1 MAVISLSTAPAVV
14 RHPGRLRSSLAITAS
29 GTVLALAV
37 IAALFPRLLSHV
49 DPLYADPAVSLH
61 APSTA
66 HWAGTDLQG
75 RDVYS
80 RIIHGARY
88 SLSIGLGATMLGLF
102 AGLVLGILASTGPR
116 WLDYTVGRAIDI
128 LAAFPEVLLALLFI
142 ALTGP
147 GVPNLIVAI
156 GIAGIPKYARLVRT
170 QVLQTRQS
178 GYVEQARTFGVT
190 GVRSLL
196 RHILPNALGSLPII
210 ATIALGEAIVSSAG
224 LSFLGL
230 GPQPPAPEWGL
241 MISESR
247 DYLRHAWW
255 LGVFPGAAVTT
266 VVIAA
271 TALGRTL
278 QARYER
284 RSA

>member
-1 MAVISLSTAPAVV
+1 MAVISLPTVPAVNH
-14 RHPGRLRSSLAITAS
+14 RPGLLRSNLAIVAS
-29 GTVLALAV
+29 GIVLTLAG
-37 IAALFPRLLSHV
+37 IAALFPGLVTHV
-49 DPLYADPAVSLH
+49 DPLYADPTDSLA
-61 APSTA
+61 APSGA
-66 HWAGTDLQG
+66 HPAGTDLQG
-75 RDVYS
+75 RDVLS

-88 SLSIGLGATMLGLF
+88 SLSIGLGATLLGLA
-102 AGLVLGILASTGPR
+102 AGLVLGVLAATGPR
-116 WLDYTVGRAIDI
+116 WLDYAVSRAVDI

-170 QVLQTRQS
+170 QILQTRQS

-190 GVRSLL
+190 GFHSLL
-196 RHILPNALGSLPII
+196 RHVLPNALGSLPIV
-210 ATIALGEAIVSSAG
+210 ATIAMGEAIISSAG

-230 GPQPPAPEWGL
+230 GPRPPAPEWGL
-241 MISESR
+241 MISEGR

-255 LGVFPGAAVTT
+255 LGVFPGAAITI

-284 RSA
+284 RSS

>member
-1 MAVISLSTAPAVV
+1 MAVLSLPTAPAVN
-14 RHPGRLRSSLAITAS
+14 RRPGVLRSNLAIAAS
-29 GTVLALAV
+29 GVVLALAAV
-37 IAALFPRLLSHV
+37 AALFPRLLTRV
-49 DPLYADPAVSLH
+49 DPLYADPTASLA
-61 APSTA
+61 APSAA

-75 RDVYS
+75 RDVLS

-88 SLSIGLGATMLGLF
+88 SLSIGLGATLLGLL
-102 AGLVLGILASTGPR
+102 AGLVLGILSATGPR
-116 WLDYTVGRAIDI
+116 WLDYVVGRAVDI

-170 QVLQTRQS
+170 QILQTRQS

-196 RHILPNALGSLPII
+196 RHVLPNALGSLPIV

-255 LGVFPGAAVTT
+255 LGVFPGAAVTL

-284 RSA
+284 RSS

>member
-1 MAVISLSTAPAVV
+1 MAVLTLPVSA
-14 RHPGRLRSSLAITAS
+14 RRPGTGRSNLTIVAS
-29 GTVLALAV
+29 GTVLGLAAV
-37 IAALFPRLLSHV
+37 TAIVPNLLV
-49 DPLYADPAVSLH
+49 RTDPLFADPTASLA
-61 APSTA
+61 APSAA

-75 RDVYS
+75 RDVFS

-88 SLSIGLGATMLGLF
+88 SLSIGLGATALALA
-102 AGLVLGILASTGPR
+102 AGLLLGILAATAPR
-116 WLDYTVGRAIDI
+116 WADMVVSRAVDI

-147 GVPNLIVAI
+147 GVTNLIVAI

-170 QVLQTRQS
+170 QVLTTRQA
-178 GYVEQARTFGVT
+178 GYVEQARTYGIT
-190 GVRSLL
+190 GFRSLL
-196 RHILPNALGSLPII
+196 RHVLPNALGSLPII
-210 ATIALGEAIVSSAG
+210 ATIGLGEAIVSSAA

-230 GPQPPAPEWGL
+230 GPQPPNPEWGL
-241 MISESR
+241 MIAESR

-255 LGVFPGAAVTT
+255 LGVFPGAAVTV

-271 TALGRTL
+271 TVLGRTL

-284 RSA
+284 RSS

>member
-1 MAVISLSTAPAVV
+1 MAVLTLPVSARRTGL
-14 RHPGRLRSSLAITAS
+14 GRSNLTIVAS
-29 GTVLALAV
+29 GTVLALAAV
-37 IAALFPRLLSHV
+37 TAIAPNLLSHT
-49 DPLYADPAVSLH
+49 DPLFADPTASLA
-61 APSTA
+61 APSAA

-75 RDVYS
+75 RDVFS
-80 RIIHGARY
+80 RIVHGARY
-88 SLSIGLGATMLGLF
+88 SLSIGLGATLLALA
-102 AGLVLGILASTGPR
+102 AGLLLGVLAATAPR
-116 WLDYTVGRAIDI
+116 WADQIVSRAVDI

-147 GVPNLIVAI
+147 GVTNLIVAI

-170 QVLQTRQS
+170 QVLATRQA
-178 GYVEQARTFGVT
+178 GFVEQARTFGIT

-196 RHILPNALGSLPII
+196 RHVLPNALGSLPII
-210 ATIALGEAIVSSAG
+210 ATIGLGEAIVSSAA

-230 GPQPPAPEWGL
+230 GPQPPNPEWGL

-255 LGVFPGAAVTT
+255 LGVFPGAAVTV

-271 TALGRTL
+271 TVLGRTL

-284 RSA
+284 RSS

>member
-1 MAVISLSTAPAVV
+1 M
-14 RHPGRLRSSLAITAS
+14 GRSNLTIVAS
-29 GTVLALAV
+29 GTVLALAAV
-37 IAALFPRLLSHV
+37 TAIAPNLLART
-49 DPLYADPAVSLH
+49 DPLFADPTASLS
-61 APSTA
+61 APSAA

-75 RDVYS
+75 RDVFS

-88 SLSIGLGATMLGLF
+88 SLSIGLGATLLALA
-102 AGLVLGILASTGPR
+102 AGLLLGVIAATAPR
-116 WLDYTVGRAIDI
+116 WADQIVSRAVDI

-147 GVPNLIVAI
+147 GVVNLIVAI

-170 QVLQTRQS
+170 QILATRQS
-178 GYVEQARTFGVT
+178 GYVEQARTFGIT
-190 GVRSLL
+190 GLRSLL
-196 RHILPNALGSLPII
+196 RHVLPNALGSLPII
-210 ATIALGEAIVSSAG
+210 ATIGLGEAIVSSAA

-230 GPQPPAPEWGL
+230 GPQPPNPEWGL

-255 LGVFPGAAVTT
+255 LGVFPGAAVTV

-271 TALGRTL
+271 TVLGRTL

-284 RSA
+284 RSS

>member
-1 MAVISLSTAPAVV
+1 MAVLTLPVPA
-14 RHPGRLRSSLAITAS
+14 RRTGPGRSNITIAVS
-29 GTVLALAV
+29 GTVLALAAV
-37 IAALFPRLLSHV
+37 TAIFPDLLAHT
-49 DPLYADPAVSLH
+49 DPLFADPAASL
-61 APSTA
+61 ASPSA
-66 HWAGTDLQG
+66 IHWAGTDLQG
-75 RDVYS
+75 RDVIS

-88 SLSIGLGATMLGLF
+88 SLSIGLGATVLALA
-102 AGLVLGILASTGPR
+102 AGLLLGILAATAPR
-116 WLDYTVGRAIDI
+116 WADRALSRAVDI

-147 GVPNLIVAI
+147 GVTNLIVAI

-170 QVLQTRQS
+170 QILQTRQA

-196 RHILPNALGSLPII
+196 RHVLPNALGSLPII
-210 ATIALGEAIVSSAG
+210 ATIGLGEAIVSSAA

-230 GPQPPAPEWGL
+230 GPQPPNPEWGL

-255 LGVFPGAAVTT
+255 LGVFPGAAVTV

-271 TALGRTL
+271 TVLGRTL

-284 RSA
+284 RSS